1 MASSGENQEWLTER
15 FSIVK
20 GNGQSVGQ
28 QSSIV
33 LNPSGAVTTAWTGVV
48 TLVNCFLQGNDQGPA
63 IYNAGYIKTINC
75 VITNNYEGVRSWGS
89 GADFI
94 NTTFVGNRNFAL
106 AVSNDVQL
114 YNLN

>member
-75 VITNNYEGVRSWGS
+75 VITNNYEESV
-89 GADFI
+89 
-94 NTTFVGNRNFAL
+94 N
-106 AVSNDVQL
+106 
-114 YNLN
+114 